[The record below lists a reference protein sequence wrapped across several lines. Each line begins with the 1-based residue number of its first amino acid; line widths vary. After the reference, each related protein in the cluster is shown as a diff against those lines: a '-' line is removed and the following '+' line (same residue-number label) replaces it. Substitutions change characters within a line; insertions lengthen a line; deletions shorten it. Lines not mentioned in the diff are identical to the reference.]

1 MASPPTTGRRN
12 AKHYILAGLTATLA
26 AAVIVTIF
34 FVVLSPARI
43 YFSVT
48 NASIL
53 QEEQGGVV
61 LAFTLAA
68 NNTGIHTRLYDIT
81 PGGKKYNRLV
91 F

>member
-12 AKHYILAGLTATLA
+12 AKHYILAGLTATI
-26 AAVIVTIF
+26 AVVVVITVF
-34 FVVLSPARI
+34 FVVLNPARI

-68 NNTGIHTRLYDIT
+68 NNTSQRAA
-81 PGGKKYNRLV
+81 RR
-91 F
+91 